1 MALDIPKIQSY
12 LREHNL
18 DGWLLADFHGYNRIA
33 MEFLN
38 VTGFV
43 TRRMY
48 YLIPADGDPIC
59 LVNPIEK
66 NLYEHLPGEIRP
78 CLGYKKV
85 EAALAEILQGK
96 KRIAMEYSPSGR
108 LPYIGL
114 VDAGTIELVSQ
125 HVKEIVTSA
134 DLIADFEARLTVEQ
148 VTLHRQAAKHVLTI
162 KDSAFEYVAN
172 SLKNGSAI
180 TEYDVVQF
188 VLGKFAENNMET
200 DHAPICGVDGN
211 AGNPHYESVK
221 GKSSEIKKGQLLL
234 LDLWGKLKQPK
245 AVFADITW
253 MAFCGQKEEIPRRL
267 SDLFATVAR
276 ARDAA
281 VEYLHSNFDKK
292 PLYGADADDACR
304 NIINQT
310 EYAKNFTHRTGHS
323 IGSNVHGVG
332 PNIDNLE
339 TEDRRILQSGHLF
352 SIEPG
357 IYLEDC
363 GFRSEIDLLM
373 TENGPEVTTLPLQT
387 EITPLL

>member
-33 MEFLN
+33 MDFLN

-43 TRRMY
+43 TRRMF
-48 YLIPADGDPIC
+48 YLIPADGDSIC

-66 NLYEHLPGEIRP
+66 NLYKHLPGEIRP

-134 DLIADFEARLTVEQ
+134 DLIADFEARLTIEQ

-162 KDSAFEYVAN
+162 KDRAFEYVAN

-221 GKSSEIKKGQLLL
+221 GKSTEIKKGQLLL

-267 SDLFATVAR
+267 SDLFAIVAQ

-281 VEYLHSNFDKK
+281 VEYLHSNFGKK

-323 IGSNVHGVG
+323 IGVNVHGVG

>member
-33 MEFLN
+33 MDFLN

-43 TRRMY
+43 TRRMF

-59 LVNPIEK
+59 LVNPIEG
-66 NLYEHLPGEIRP
+66 NLYKHLPGEIRP

-267 SDLFATVAR
+267 SDLFATVAQ

-281 VEYLHSNFDKK
+281 VKYLHSNFGKK

-304 NIINQT
+304 DIINKT
-310 EYAKNFTHRTGHS
+310 EYAKNFTHRSGHS
-323 IGSNVHGVG
+323 IGVNVHGVG

-373 TENGPEVTTLPLQT
+373 TENGPEVTTLPLQI

>member
-33 MEFLN
+33 MDFLN

-43 TRRMY
+43 TRRMF

-59 LVNPIEK
+59 LVNPIEG
-66 NLYEHLPGEIRP
+66 NLYKHLPGEIRP

-134 DLIADFEARLTVEQ
+134 DLIADFEARLTIEQ

-253 MAFCGQKEEIPRRL
+253 MAFCGQKEEIPQRL
-267 SDLFATVAR
+267 SDLFATVAQ

-281 VEYLHSNFDKK
+281 VEYLDSNFGKK

-323 IGSNVHGVG
+323 IGVNVHGVG

>member
-12 LREHNL
+12 LKEHNL

-33 MEFLN
+33 MDFLN

-43 TRRMY
+43 TRRMF
-48 YLIPADGDPIC
+48 YLIPADGEPIC
-59 LVNPIEK
+59 LVNPIEEI
-66 NLYEHLPGEIRP
+66 LYKHLPGEIRP
-78 CLGYKKV
+78 CFGYKKV
-85 EAALAEILQGK
+85 EAALAEILRGK

-114 VDAGTIELVSQ
+114 VDAGTIEQVSQ
-125 HVKEIVTSA
+125 HVEKIVSSA
-134 DLIADFEARLTVEQ
+134 DLIANFEARLSDEQ
-148 VTLHRQAAKHVLTI
+148 VALHRQAAKLVLTI
-162 KDSAFEYVAN
+162 KDQAFEYVTD
-172 SLKNGSAI
+172 SLRNGSTI
-180 TEYDVVQF
+180 TEYDVAQF
-188 VLGKFAENNMET
+188 VLKKFTENNMET

-211 AGNPHYESVK
+211 AGNPHYEAVN
-221 GKSSEIKKGQLLL
+221 GKSAEIKKGQLLL
-234 LDLWGKLKQPK
+234 LDLWGKLKQPH

-253 MAFCGQKEEIPRRL
+253 MAFCGQKEEIPQRL
-267 SDLFATVAR
+267 SNIFSTVAK

-281 VEYLHSNFDKK
+281 VEYLYSNFGKK

-310 EYAKNFTHRTGHS
+310 KYAKNFTHRTGHS
-323 IGSNVHGVG
+323 IGTSVHGAG

-352 SIEPG
+352 SVEPG
-357 IYLEDC
+357 IYLDDC

-373 TENGPEVTTLPLQT
+373 TENGPEITTLPLQT

>member
-33 MEFLN
+33 MDFLN

-43 TRRMY
+43 TRRMF
-48 YLIPADGDPIC
+48 YLIPADGEPIC
-59 LVNPIEK
+59 LVNPIEG
-66 NLYEHLPGEIRP
+66 NLYKHLPGEIRP

-267 SDLFATVAR
+267 SDLFATVAQ

-281 VEYLHSNFDKK
+281 VKYLHSNFGKK

-323 IGSNVHGVG
+323 IGVNVHGVG

-373 TENGPEVTTLPLQT
+373 TENGPEVTTLPLQI